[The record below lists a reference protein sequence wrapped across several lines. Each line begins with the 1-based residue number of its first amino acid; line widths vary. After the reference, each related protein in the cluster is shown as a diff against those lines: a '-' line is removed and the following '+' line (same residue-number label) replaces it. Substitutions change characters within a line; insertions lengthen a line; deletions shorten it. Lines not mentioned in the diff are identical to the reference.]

1 LLARKDEYGTY
12 DVGILAKQNSKVL
25 EPNHDVT
32 VGEIRSIENLL
43 KKYEYLFRSP
53 LLIDIELYKKLM
65 LGQSAKSGM
74 QVTRTRMQSRR
85 GAINSYIEGL
95 GLEDASERFKQDKGA
110 RQILD
115 TTQRSDRTWYSQ

>member
-25 EPNHDVT
+25 EPNHDVS

-53 LLIDIELYKKLM
+53 LLIDIEMYKKRM
-65 LGQSAKSGM
+65 LGQQNQSGIQELEQECKAAEELLTLTLKGWASKM
-74 QVTRTRMQSRR
+74 PVNDLNKTK
-85 GAINSYIEGL
+85 GL
-95 GLEDASERFKQDKGA
+95 A
-110 RQILD
+110 QIPD
-115 TTQRSDRTWYSQ
+115 TTKRSDQTWYSQ